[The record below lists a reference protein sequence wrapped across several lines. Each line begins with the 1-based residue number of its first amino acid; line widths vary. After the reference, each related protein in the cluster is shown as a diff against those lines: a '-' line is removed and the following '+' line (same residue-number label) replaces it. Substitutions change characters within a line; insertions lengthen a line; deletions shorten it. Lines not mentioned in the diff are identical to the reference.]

1 MNDYWVGGV
10 KGFDEL
16 CMQIAV
22 NHKLFKTFKTNKQFV
37 RVIGNDIRGEKVA
50 NEIYDYL
57 KDNAPQLLTDTMLDK
72 FCENDEIGEPP
83 LHKFG
88 KREISS
94 GTLIFIL
101 HLHRIISAFGKNIK
115 SIVEIGSGYG
125 GQALILN
132 KYYEDLDYYECIDT
146 EGVLHLCETY
156 LGNWWFNE
164 DIVFTEANTQ
174 LVFTASNLAISNY
187 CLNEMNEE
195 GIDFYMDRIV
205 GLADKAYLAVGNFSM
220 DIPRNKYLIDSLRKH
235 FEYVEIHPEYPKIT
249 NHNNYYILASR

>member
-22 NHKLFKTFKTNKQFV
+22 NHKLFKTFKTNSQFV

-50 NEIYDYL
+50 NEIYNYL
-57 KDNAPQLLTDTMLDK
+57 KDNAPQLLTDTMLDR
-72 FCENDEIGEPP
+72 FCENDELGEPP

-94 GTLIFIL
+94 GTLIFML
-101 HLHRIISAFGKNIK
+101 HLHRIISAFGKYIHN
-115 SIVEIGSGYG
+115 IVEIGSGYG
-125 GQALILN
+125 GQALILK
-132 KYYEDLDYYECIDT
+132 KYFEESHFYKCVDT

-156 LGNWWFNE
+156 LGNWDY
-164 DIVFTEANTQ
+164 DIDFVDANDNIPKSHHE
-174 LVFTASNLAISNY
+174 LVISNY

-235 FEYVEIHPEYPKIT
+235 FQYVEIHPEYPKIT
-249 NHNNYYILASR
+249 THNNYYILASR